1 LKWLKRSHSSEA
13 KIKKKFGGKMWK
25 SVSALVAVVSLALTA
40 GASTAEWPTRPLTMI
55 NPFAAGGPNDV
66 VARLFAQRMGEIL
79 GQTIIIENIG
89 GAGGM
94 TGAERVA
101 KAAPDGYTFLQGTVG
116 TQAQNQTLFKK
127 PAYNSTTDF
136 APVALVIEAPL
147 VLIARK
153 DLPVKDMK
161 EFVAYAKANKDK
173 MQYASAGTGSA
184 IHLGC
189 ALMNMVTGLDIVHVP
204 YRGANPAMQDLMSGR
219 VDYLCDIITTAKPQI
234 DAGTV
239 KAIAILTKERSPV
252 LPNVPTATEQGFDVD
267 AYTWNAFFL
276 PKGTPDAIVEKLNHA
291 TVAAMKTPDVREKLE
306 SAGLQFVSEDRA
318 TPEYLAKFVPSEIV
332 KWAAPIKA
340 SGVSV
345 D

>member
-1 LKWLKRSHSSEA
+1 MSRNLA
-13 KIKKKFGGKMWK
+13 
-25 SVSALVAVVSLALTA
+25 ALLVVAALIP
-40 GASTAEWPTRPLTMI
+40 ASPVKAEDWPTRPLTMV

-66 VARLFAQRMGEIL
+66 MARLFAQRMGEIL
-79 GQTIIIENIG
+79 GQPVIVENIG

-94 TGAERVA
+94 NGAERVA

-127 PAYNSTTDF
+127 PAYDSTKDF
-136 APVALVIEAPL
+136 APVALAVEAPL

-153 DLPVKDMK
+153 DFPARDMK
-161 EFVAYAKANKDK
+161 EFVAYAKTHGDK

-189 ALMNMVTGLDIVHVP
+189 ALVNQVAGIDVVHVP
-204 YRGANPAMQDLMSGR
+204 YRGANPAMQDLISGR

-239 KAIAILTKERSPV
+239 KPIAILTKARSKV
-252 LPNVPTATEQGFDVD
+252 LPDVATAIEQGFDVE

-276 PKGTPDAIVEKLNHA
+276 PKGTPEAIVQKLNHA
-291 TVAAMKTPDVREKLE
+291 TVEAMKTPSAREKLE
-306 SAGLQFVSEDRA
+306 SAGLQFVSDDRT
-318 TPEYLAKFVPSEIV
+318 TPEYLAKFVQSEIA
-332 KWAAPIKA
+332 KWAVPIKA
-340 SGVSV
+340 GGISV
-345 D
+345 E

>member
-1 LKWLKRSHSSEA
+1 MSRIFA
-13 KIKKKFGGKMWK
+13 
-25 SVSALVAVVSLALTA
+25 ALLAAVSLMPTT
-40 GASTAEWPTRPLTMI
+40 GAQAEEWPSRPLTMI
-55 NPFAAGGPNDV
+55 NPFAAGGPNNV
-66 VARLFAQRMGEIL
+66 LARLFAQRMGEIL
-79 GQTIIIENIG
+79 GQTILIENVG

-94 TGAERVA
+94 TGADRVA

-127 PAYNSTTDF
+127 PAYNATTDF
-136 APVALVIEAPL
+136 APVALIVEAPL
-147 VLIARK
+147 VLVARK
-153 DLPVKDMK
+153 DMPVKNMK
-161 EFVAYAKANKDK
+161 EFVAYAKANKEK

-234 DAGTV
+234 DGGAV
-239 KAIAILTKERSPV
+239 KAIAILTRERSPV
-252 LPNVPTATEQGFDVD
+252 LPTVPTAIEQGFAVE

-276 PKGTPDAIVEKLNHA
+276 PKGTPEEIVQKLNHA
-291 TVAAMKTPDVREKLE
+291 TVAAMKTPALRAKLE
-306 SAGLQFVSEDRA
+306 SAGLKFVSDDRT
-318 TPEYLAKFVPSEIV
+318 TPEYLAKFVQSETA
-332 KWAAPIKA
+332 KWAVPIKA
-340 SGVSV
+340 SGISV

>member
-1 LKWLKRSHSSEA
+1 MRKT
-13 KIKKKFGGKMWK
+13 
-25 SVSALVAVVSLALTA
+25 VTALLTVASLVVATGVRA
-40 GASTAEWPTRPLTMI
+40 EEWPTRPLTMI

-66 VARLFAQRMGEIL
+66 MARLFAQRMGEIL
-79 GQTIIIENIG
+79 GQPIIVENVP

-94 TGAERVA
+94 TGADRVA
-101 KAAPDGYTFLQGTVG
+101 KSAPDGYTFLQGTVG
-116 TQAQNQTLFKK
+116 TQAQNQTLYKK

-136 APVALVIEAPL
+136 APVALAVEAPL

-189 ALMNMVTGLDIVHVP
+189 ALMNMVSGLDIVHVP
-204 YRGANPAMQDLMSGR
+204 YRGANPAMQDLISGR

-234 DAGTV
+234 DGGTV
-239 KAIAILTKERSPV
+239 KAIAILAKARSPA
-252 LPNVPTATEQGFDVD
+252 LPDVPTAIEQGFAVE

-276 PKGTPDAIVEKLNHA
+276 PKGTPEAIVQKLNRA
-291 TVAAMKTPDVREKLE
+291 TVEAMHTPEVRKKLE
-306 SAGLQFVSEDRA
+306 SVGLEFVSDDRT
-318 TPEYLAKFVPSEIV
+318 TPDYLAKFVQDEIA
-332 KWAAPIKA
+332 KWAVPIKA
-340 SGVSV
+340 GGISA

>member
-1 LKWLKRSHSSEA
+1 MRKA
-13 KIKKKFGGKMWK
+13 FT
-25 SVSALVAVVSLALTA
+25 ALLAIASLASAT
-40 GASTAEWPTRPLTMI
+40 SVRAEDWPTHSLTMI

-66 VARLFAQRMGEIL
+66 MARLFAQRMGEIL
-79 GQTIIIENIG
+79 GQPIIVENVG

-94 TGAERVA
+94 NGADRVA

-116 TQAQNQTLFKK
+116 TQAQNQSLFKK
-127 PAYNSTTDF
+127 PAYNSLTDF
-136 APVALVIEAPL
+136 APVALVVEAPL

-153 DLPVKDMK
+153 DIPAKDMK

-189 ALMNMVTGLDIVHVP
+189 ALMNMVTGLDVVHVP
-204 YRGANPAMQDLMSGR
+204 YRGANPAMQDLISGR

-239 KAIAILTKERSPV
+239 KPIAILTKERSPA
-252 LPNVPTATEQGFDVD
+252 LPNVPTAIEQGFDVE

-276 PKGTPDAIVEKLNHA
+276 PKGTPDAIVKKLHDA
-291 TVAAMKTPDVREKLE
+291 TIEAMKTPAVREKLE
-306 SAGLQFVSEDRA
+306 SAGLQFVPDDRT
-318 TPEYLAKFVPSEIV
+318 TPEYLATFVQSEIA

-340 SGVSV
+340 GGISV

>member
-1 LKWLKRSHSSEA
+1 
-13 KIKKKFGGKMWK
+13 MWK
-25 SVSALVAVVSLALTA
+25 AVTALLTAASLISVSSVQAAD
-40 GASTAEWPTRPLTMI
+40 WPTHSLTMV

-66 VARLFAQRMGEIL
+66 MARLFAQRRGEIL
-79 GQTIIIENIG
+79 GQPIIVENIG

-94 TGAERVA
+94 NGADRVA

-116 TQAQNQTLFKK
+116 TQAQNQSLFKQ
-127 PAYNSTTDF
+127 PAYNSLTDF
-136 APVALVIEAPL
+136 AAVALVVEAPL

-153 DLPVKDMK
+153 DFPAKDMK

-189 ALMNMVTGLDIVHVP
+189 ALMNMVAGLDVVHVP

-234 DAGTV
+234 DGGTV
-239 KAIAILTKERSPV
+239 KPIAILTKQRSPA
-252 LPNVPTATEQGFDVD
+252 LPDVPTAIEQGFDVE

-276 PKGTPDAIVEKLNHA
+276 PKGTPDAIVRKLHDA
-291 TVAAMKTPDVREKLE
+291 TVEAMKTPSVRQKLE
-306 SAGLQFVSEDRA
+306 SAGLQFVSDDRT
-318 TPEYLAKFVPSEIV
+318 TPDYLATFVQSEIT

-340 SGVSV
+340 GGISV

>member
-1 LKWLKRSHSSEA
+1 MLRFA
-13 KIKKKFGGKMWK
+13 AAII
-25 SVSALVAVVSLALTA
+25 AASLAFGT
-40 GASTAEWPTRPLTMI
+40 GVQAEDWPTRPLTMI

-66 VARLFAQRMGEIL
+66 LARLFAQRMGEIL
-79 GQTIIIENIG
+79 GQTIIIENVG

-94 TGAERVA
+94 NGADRVA

-127 PAYNSTTDF
+127 PSYDSTTDF
-136 APVALVIEAPL
+136 APVALMVEAPL

-153 DLPVKDMK
+153 DMPVKDMK
-161 EFVAYAKANKDK
+161 EFVAYAKANRDK

-189 ALMNMVTGLDIVHVP
+189 ALMNMVAGIDVVHVP
-204 YRGANPAMQDLMSGR
+204 YRGANPAMQDLMGGR
-219 VDYLCDIITTAKPQI
+219 VDYLCDIITPAKPQI

-239 KAIAILTKERSPV
+239 KAIAILTKQRSPV
-252 LPNVPTATEQGFDVD
+252 LPNVPTAIEQGFDVE

-276 PKGTPDAIVEKLNHA
+276 PRGTPAAIVQKLNRA
-291 TVAAMKTPDVREKLE
+291 TVEAMKTPDLREKLE
-306 SAGLQFVSEDRA
+306 GAGLKFVSDDRT
-318 TPEYLAKFVPSEIV
+318 TPEYLAKFVESEIA
-332 KWAAPIKA
+332 KWAVPIKA
-340 SGVSV
+340 SGISV

>member
-1 LKWLKRSHSSEA
+1 MSR
-13 KIKKKFGGKMWK
+13 ITT
-25 SVSALVAVVSLALTA
+25 ALLAVVLMNLAPA
-40 GASTAEWPTRPLTMI
+40 ASAQQWPTRPITMI

-66 VARLFAQRMGEIL
+66 LARLFAQRMGELL
-79 GQTIIIENIG
+79 GQPVVIENVG

-94 TGAERVA
+94 NGADRVA

-136 APVALVIEAPL
+136 AAVALMVEAPL
-147 VLIARK
+147 VLVARK
-153 DLPVKDMK
+153 DLPVNDMK

-173 MQYASAGTGSA
+173 MQFASAGTGSA

-204 YRGANPAMQDLMSGR
+204 YKGANPAMQDLMSGR
-219 VDYLCDIITTAKPQI
+219 VDYLCDIITTAKVQI
-234 DAGTV
+234 DGGTV
-239 KAIAILTKERSPV
+239 KPIAILTNARSPV
-252 LPNVPTATEQGFDVD
+252 LPNVATAIEQGFDVE

-276 PKGTPDAIVEKLNHA
+276 PKGAPDAIVQKLNWA
-291 TVAAMKTPDVREKLE
+291 TIEAMKTPAVREKLE
-306 SAGLQFVSEDRA
+306 SAGLVFVSDDRT
-318 TPEYLAKFVPSEIV
+318 TPEYLAKFVQSEIA
-332 KWAAPIKA
+332 KWAVPIKA

>member
-1 LKWLKRSHSSEA
+1 MWRAAVALIVAAPLMLSGTA
-13 KIKKKFGGKMWK
+13 K
-25 SVSALVAVVSLALTA
+25 
-40 GASTAEWPTRPLTMI
+40 AEDWPTHPLTMI

-66 VARLFAQRMGEIL
+66 VARLFAQRMGEVL
-79 GQTIIIENIG
+79 GQPVIVENVA

-94 TGAERVA
+94 TGADRVA

-127 PAYNSTTDF
+127 PLYNSTTDF
-136 APVALVIEAPL
+136 TPVALILEAPL

-161 EFVAYAKANKDK
+161 EFVAYAKANHDK
-173 MQYASAGTGSA
+173 MQFASAGTGSA

-189 ALMNMVTGLDIVHVP
+189 ALVNLVTGLDVVHVP
-204 YRGANPAMQDLMSGR
+204 FRGANPAMQDLIGGR

-239 KAIAILTKERSPV
+239 KPIAVLTRERSPV
-252 LPNVPTATEQGFDVD
+252 LPGVPTAIEQGFNVE

-276 PKGTPDAIVEKLNHA
+276 PRGTPEPTVQKLRQA
-291 TVAAMKTPDVREKLE
+291 TLEAMKTPAIREKLE
-306 SAGLQFVSEDRA
+306 SAGLNFVPDDRT
-318 TPEYLAKFVPSEIV
+318 TPEYLAKFVESEIV

-340 SGVSV
+340 SGASV

>member
-1 LKWLKRSHSSEA
+1 
-13 KIKKKFGGKMWK
+13 MWK
-25 SVSALVAVVSLALTA
+25 AVAVSFALVSLAPIT
-40 GASTAEWPTRPLTMI
+40 GASAEDWPTRTLTMI

-66 VARLFAQRMGEIL
+66 LARLFAQRMGELL
-79 GQTIIIENIG
+79 GQTIIVENVG

-94 TGAERVA
+94 NGADRVA

-116 TQAQNQTLFKK
+116 TQAQNQSLFKK

-136 APVALVIEAPL
+136 APVALIVEAPL
-147 VLIARK
+147 VLVVRK
-153 DLPVKDMK
+153 DMPARDMK

-173 MQYASAGTGSA
+173 MQFASAGTGSA

-219 VDYLCDIITTAKPQI
+219 GDYLCDIITTAKPQV
-234 DAGTV
+234 DGGTV

-252 LPNVPTATEQGFDVD
+252 LPNVPTAIEQGFNVE

-276 PKGTPDAIVEKLNHA
+276 PKGTPDAIVQKLNRA
-291 TVAAMKTPDVREKLE
+291 TVEAMKTPSVRQTLE
-306 SAGLQFVSEDRA
+306 NAGLQFVSDDRT
-318 TPEYLAKFVPSEIV
+318 TPE
-332 KWAAPIKA
+332 
-340 SGVSV
+340 
-345 D
+345 

>member
-1 LKWLKRSHSSEA
+1 
-13 KIKKKFGGKMWK
+13 MWK
-25 SVSALVAVVSLALTA
+25 TVTALAVLASLA
-40 GASTAEWPTRPLTMI
+40 STTSVKAEEWPTRPLTMI
-55 NPFAAGGPNDV
+55 NPFAAGGPNGV
-66 VARLFAQRMGEIL
+66 LARLFAQRMGEIL
-79 GQTIIIENIG
+79 GQPIVIENIG

-94 TGAERVA
+94 NGADRVA

-136 APVALVIEAPL
+136 TPVALMIEAPL

-153 DLPVKDMK
+153 DLPVNDMK
-161 EFVAYAKANKDK
+161 EFVAYAKANKEK
-173 MQYASAGTGSA
+173 IQFGSAGTGSA

-189 ALMNMVTGLDIVHVP
+189 ALMNQVTGLDIVHVP

-219 VDYLCDIITTAKPQI
+219 VDYLCDIISTAKPQI
-234 DAGTV
+234 DGGTV
-239 KAIAILTKERSPV
+239 KPIAILTRERSPV
-252 LPNVPTATEQGFDVD
+252 LPNVPTAIEQGFDVE

-276 PKGTPDAIVEKLNHA
+276 PKGTPDAIVQKLNHA
-291 TVAAMKTPDVREKLE
+291 TVEAMKTPAVREKLE
-306 SAGLQFVSEDRA
+306 SAGLKFVSDDRT
-318 TPEYLAKFVPSEIV
+318 TPDYLAKFVRSEIT

>member
-1 LKWLKRSHSSEA
+1 
-13 KIKKKFGGKMWK
+13 MWK
-25 SVSALVAVVSLALTA
+25 TFTALAVLASLA
-40 GASTAEWPTRPLTMI
+40 STTSLKAEEWPTRPLTMI

-66 VARLFAQRMGEIL
+66 LARLFAQRMGEIL
-79 GQTIIIENIG
+79 GQPIVIENIG

-94 TGAERVA
+94 NGADRVA

-136 APVALVIEAPL
+136 APVALMIEAPL

-153 DLPVKDMK
+153 DLPVNDMK
-161 EFVAYAKANKDK
+161 EFVAYAKANKEK
-173 MQYASAGTGSA
+173 IQFGSAGTGSA

-189 ALMNMVTGLDIVHVP
+189 ALMNQVTGLDIVHVP

-219 VDYLCDIITTAKPQI
+219 VDCLCVIISTAKPQI
-234 DAGTV
+234 DGGTV
-239 KAIAILTKERSPV
+239 KPIAILTRERSPV
-252 LPNVPTATEQGFDVD
+252 LPNVPTAIEQGFDVE

-276 PKGTPDAIVEKLNHA
+276 PKGTPAAIVEKLNHA
-291 TVAAMKTPDVREKLE
+291 TVEAMKTPAVREKLE
-306 SAGLQFVSEDRA
+306 SAGLKFVSDDRT
-318 TPEYLAKFVPSEIV
+318 TPDYLAKFVRSEIT

>member
-1 LKWLKRSHSSEA
+1 VRKT
-13 KIKKKFGGKMWK
+13 IT
-25 SVSALVAVVSLALTA
+25 ALLAVATLAV
-40 GASTAEWPTRPLTMI
+40 ASGVKAEEWPSRPLTMI

-66 VARLFAQRMGEIL
+66 MARLFAQRMAEIL
-79 GQTIIIENIG
+79 GQPIIVENVP

-94 TGAERVA
+94 TGADRVA
-101 KAAPDGYTFLQGTVG
+101 KAPPDGYTFLQGTVG
-116 TQAQNQTLFKK
+116 TQAQNQTLYKN

-136 APVALVIEAPL
+136 APVALAVEAPL

-161 EFVAYAKANKDK
+161 EFVAYAKANQDK

-189 ALMNMVTGLDIVHVP
+189 ALMNMVTGLDIVHIP
-204 YRGANPAMQDLMSGR
+204 YRGANPAMQDLISRR

-239 KAIAILTKERSPV
+239 KAIAILAKQRSPV
-252 LPNVPTATEQGFDVD
+252 LPDVPTAIEQGFDVD

-276 PKGTPDAIVEKLNHA
+276 PKGTPAAIVQKLNHA
-291 TVAAMKTPDVREKLE
+291 TIGAMHTPEVRKKLE
-306 SAGLQFVSEDRA
+306 SVGLQFVSDDR
-318 TPEYLAKFVPSEIV
+318 TTSQYLAKFVQDEIA
-332 KWAAPIKA
+332 KWAVPIKA
-340 SGVSV
+340 GGISV